1 MITTEQQLLCEKLY
15 KQGKLTIK
23 QIMAETGIR
32 SEQTVYRILDAANIP
47 RRPNRATVL
56 KKTISFD
63 RVTSSFR
70 CCICSPSPDNIHA
83 RLYWGYTDRIFWHN
97 R

>member
-1 MITTEQQLLCEKLY
+1 MITTDQQLLCEKLY

-32 SEQTVYRILDAANIP
+32 SEQTIYRILDAANIP

-63 RVTSSFR
+63 SDTAKILEKHAEGNISKW
-70 CCICSPSPDNIHA
+70 ICDLIKKN
-83 RLYWGYTDRIFWHN
+83 YKKK
-97 R
+97 

>member
-1 MITTEQQLLCEKLY
+1 MITTDQQLLCEKLY

-32 SEQTVYRILDAANIP
+32 SEQTIYRILDASNIP
-47 RRPNRATVL
+47 RRPNRSTVL

-63 RVTSSFR
+63 SDTAKILEKHAEGNLSRW
-70 CCICSPSPDNIHA
+70 ICDLIKKN
-83 RLYWGYTDRIFWHN
+83 YN
-97 R
+97 KK

>member
-1 MITTEQQLLCEKLY
+1 MITTDQQLLCEKLY

-32 SEQTVYRILDAANIP
+32 SEQTIYRILDASNIP
-47 RRPNRATVL
+47 RRPNRSTVL

-63 RVTSSFR
+63 SDTAKILEKHAEGNLSQW
-70 CCICSPSPDNIHA
+70 ICDLIKKN
-83 RLYWGYTDRIFWHN
+83 YN
-97 R
+97 KK

>member
-1 MITTEQQLLCEKLY
+1 MITTDQQLLCEKLY

-32 SEQTVYRILDAANIP
+32 SEQTIYRILDASNIR
-47 RRPNRATVL
+47 RRPNRSTVL

-63 RVTSSFR
+63 SDTAKILEKHAEGNLSRW
-70 CCICSPSPDNIHA
+70 ICDLIKKN
-83 RLYWGYTDRIFWHN
+83 YN
-97 R
+97 KK

>member
-1 MITTEQQLLCEKLY
+1 MITTDQQLLCEKLY

-32 SEQTVYRILDAANIP
+32 SEQTIYRILDASNIP
-47 RRPNRATVL
+47 RRPNRSTVL

-63 RVTSSFR
+63 SDTAKILKKHAECNISKW
-70 CCICSPSPDNIHA
+70 ICDLIKKN
-83 RLYWGYTDRIFWHN
+83 YKKK
-97 R
+97 

>member
-1 MITTEQQLLCEKLY
+1 MITTDQQLLCEKLY

-32 SEQTVYRILDAANIP
+32 SEQTIYRILDAANIP

-63 RVTSSFR
+63 SDTAKILEKHAEGNLSAW
-70 CCICSPSPDNIHA
+70 ICDLIKKN
-83 RLYWGYTDRIFWHN
+83 YN
-97 R
+97 KK

>member
-1 MITTEQQLLCEKLY
+1 MITTDQQLLCEKLY

-32 SEQTVYRILDAANIP
+32 SEQTIYRILDAANIP

-63 RVTSSFR
+63 RETAKILEKHAEGNMSKW
-70 CCICSPSPDNIHA
+70 ICDLIKK
-83 RLYWGYTDRIFWHN
+83 YYKKK
-97 R
+97 